1 MVVIKYIRHPGT
13 PRKKST
19 KNVQGLYGDL
29 YEILKYIKEDLN
41 RTIHMLEKKTQC
53 NKDVN
58 SL

>member
-13 PRKKST
+13 HRKKST
-19 KNVQGLYGDL
+19 KNIQSLYGEL

-41 RTIHMLEKKTQC
+41 KTTQMLEKKTQC